1 MIRFVIGLFIFAV
14 ALCAYIVNT
23 QHGGIL
29 PQSVDSQAIE
39 NVPNPVESP
48 PEPTSADTTAIDLG
62 YETAPVPVSTVV
74 RDTLAVLGLEITS
87 ARPSPEDKRFAEMIG
102 NALKIGTPDTEII
115 ASVDALARSGGLSV
129 PATLVRADQQIDTE
143 TYLKAV
149 ITTAVLVTEN
159 ATPVVPD
166 LSNDP
171 AAIITAEGYDYIVV
185 PTDSVASIAIK
196 FYGDVT
202 QTDRIIRANPTT
214 LAHPEG
220 LTPGVRLAIPAF

>member
-14 ALCAYIVNT
+14 VLCAYIVNT

-29 PQSVDSQAIE
+29 PHSADVQASDSL
-39 NVPNPVESP
+39 PSPVESSP
-48 PEPTSADTTAIDLG
+48 DTAEDTAPIDLG
-62 YETAPVPVSTVV
+62 FETTSVPVSAAV
-74 RDTLAVLGLEITS
+74 RETLAVLGLEMAS
-87 ARPSPEDKRFAEMIG
+87 ARPSPEDKRFALMIG

-115 ASVDALARSGGLSV
+115 ASVDASARSGGLAV

-143 TYLKAV
+143 TYLRAV
-149 ITTAVLVTEN
+149 VTTAVLVTEN

-171 AAIITAEGYDYIVV
+171 KAIITASGYDYIVE
-185 PTDSVASIAIK
+185 PTDSLAAIAVK

-202 QTDRIIRANPTT
+202 QTDRIIGANPVK
-214 LAHPEG
+214 LAQPEG
-220 LTPGVRLAIPAF
+220 LTAGTRIAIPTF